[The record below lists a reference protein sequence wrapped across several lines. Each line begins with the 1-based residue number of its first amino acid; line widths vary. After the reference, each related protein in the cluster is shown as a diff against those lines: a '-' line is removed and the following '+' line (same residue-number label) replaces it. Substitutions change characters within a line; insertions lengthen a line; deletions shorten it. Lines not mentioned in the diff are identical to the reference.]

1 MSNISISTT
10 PNDLVLLY
18 KGGGG
23 NSLERRRREGPLR
36 SMMRTLIIGE
46 SESIAGMEDVVIPN
60 ECLQLV
66 YHRAVRRHLLILYPK
81 EILIMDLG
89 IKQV

>member
-1 MSNISISTT
+1 
-10 PNDLVLLY
+10 
-18 KGGGG
+18 
-23 NSLERRRREGPLR
+23 
-36 SMMRTLIIGE
+36 MMRTLIIGE

>member
-1 MSNISISTT
+1 
-10 PNDLVLLY
+10 
-18 KGGGG
+18 
-23 NSLERRRREGPLR
+23 
-36 SMMRTLIIGE
+36 MRTLIIGE
-46 SESIAGMEDVVIPN
+46 SETIAGMEDVVIPN

-89 IKQV
+89 IKQVDAACSVSVYSRKALSR

>member
-1 MSNISISTT
+1 M
-10 PNDLVLLY
+10 
-18 KGGGG
+18 
-23 NSLERRRREGPLR
+23 NSLERRRRETTLR
-36 SMMRTLIIGE
+36 SKMRTLIIGE
-46 SESIAGMEDVVIPN
+46 SEKIAGMEDVVIPN

-89 IKQV
+89 IKQVGTDFFPDLLSIGKLVPV

>member
-1 MSNISISTT
+1 
-10 PNDLVLLY
+10 
-18 KGGGG
+18 
-23 NSLERRRREGPLR
+23 
-36 SMMRTLIIGE
+36 
-46 SESIAGMEDVVIPN
+46 MEDVIIPN

-89 IKQV
+89 IKQVGLSPCTRVRVNECAFTDQLLVLKLPLISVPSSPSARPWV